1 MKKTLIKLGIYLV
14 IILGLCL
21 FFYDYVRIK
30 KSNFALKS
38 NQEILLSEKSGLLAE
53 NNRYRVADSLNAIKA
68 EELRLTAYEYK
79 KYYSESLETIR
90 KLRLDKRDMQRVI
103 DMQANTISEL
113 STDVRDTVIIRDTT
127 RIPAKTFS
135 YRSKWTDVDGL
146 IDLNADT
153 IDLSINNRESL
164 IVVESVEYRRFLGF
178 LWKTKNIKNRSV
190 DIVSLNPNTT
200 ITNAEYKSIEKLK

>member
-14 IILGLCL
+14 LILGLCL
-21 FFYDYVRIK
+21 FFYDYARIK
-30 KSNFALKS
+30 KSNSALKS

-68 EELRLTAYEYK
+68 EELRLTAHEYK

-103 DMQANTISEL
+103 DFQANTINQL
-113 STDVRDTVIIRDTT
+113 STSLRDTVIIQDTT
-127 RIPAKTFS
+127 RHLKAFDYKS
-135 YRSKWTDVDGL
+135 EWTDVSGL
-146 IDLNADT
+146 IDLDQDT
-153 IDLSINNRESL
+153 VSLDIENRESL
-164 IVVESVEYRRFLGF
+164 IVVESVEYKRFLGF

-190 DIVSLNPNTT
+190 DIVSLNPNTI

>member
-14 IILGLCL
+14 LILGLCL
-21 FFYDYVRIK
+21 FFYDYARIK
-30 KSNFALKS
+30 KSNSALKS

-103 DMQANTISEL
+103 DFQANTINQL
-113 STDVRDTVIIRDTT
+113 SASLRDTVVIQDTT
-127 RIPAKTFS
+127 RHLKTFD
-135 YRSKWTDVDGL
+135 YKSKWTDVSGL
-146 IDLNADT
+146 IDLGQDM
-153 IDLSINNRESL
+153 ISLDIKNRESL
-164 IVVESVEYRRFLGF
+164 IVVESVEYKRFLGF

>member
-14 IILGLCL
+14 LILGLCL
-21 FFYDYVRIK
+21 FFHDYARIK
-30 KSNFALKS
+30 KSNSALKS

-90 KLRLDKRDMQRVI
+90 KLRIDKRDMQRVI
-103 DMQANTISEL
+103 DFQANTINQL
-113 STDVRDTVIIRDTT
+113 STSLRDTIIIQDTT
-127 RIPAKTFS
+127 RHLKVFDYKS
-135 YRSKWTDVDGL
+135 EWTDVSGL
-146 IDLNADT
+146 IDLDQGTVNLD
-153 IDLSINNRESL
+153 IENRESL
-164 IVVESVEYRRFLGF
+164 IVVESVEYKRFLGF

-190 DIVSLNPNTT
+190 DIVSLNPNTI
-200 ITNAEYKSIEKLK
+200 ITNAEYKSIEKLR

>member
-200 ITNAEYKSIEKLK
+200 ITNAEYKSIETLK

>member
-14 IILGLCL
+14 LILGLCL
-21 FFYDYVRIK
+21 FFYDYARIK
-30 KSNFALKS
+30 KSNSALKS

-103 DMQANTISEL
+103 DFQANTINQL
-113 STDVRDTVIIRDTT
+113 STSLRDTIIMQDTT
-127 RIPAKTFS
+127 RRLKAFDYKS
-135 YRSKWTDVDGL
+135 EWTDVSGL
-146 IDLNADT
+146 IDLDQDMVSLD
-153 IDLSINNRESL
+153 IENRESL
-164 IVVESVEYRRFLGF
+164 IVVESVEYKRFLGF

-190 DIVSLNPNTT
+190 DIVSLNPNTI

>member
-1 MKKTLIKLGIYLV
+1 MKKTLIKLGIYVV
-14 IILGLCL
+14 IILVLCL
-21 FFYDYVRIK
+21 FFYDYSRVK
-30 KSNFALKS
+30 KSNETLKS

-79 KYYSESLETIR
+79 KYYAESLKTIS

-103 DMQANTISEL
+103 DFQANTISQM
-113 STDVRDTVIIRDTT
+113 STSLRDTVIIQDTT
-127 RIPAKTFS
+127 RALKAFD
-135 YRSKWTDVDGL
+135 YKSKWTDVSGL
-146 IDLNADT
+146 IDLAQNT
-153 IDLSINNRESL
+153 VDLNIENRESL
-164 IVVESVEYRRFLGF
+164 VVVESVEYKRFLGF

-200 ITNAEYKSIEKLK
+200 IINAEYKSIEKLK

>member
-14 IILGLCL
+14 LILGLCL
-21 FFYDYVRIK
+21 FFYDYTRIK
-30 KSNFALKS
+30 KSNSALKS

-103 DMQANTISEL
+103 DFQANTINQL
-113 STDVRDTVIIRDTT
+113 STSLRDTIIMQDTT
-127 RIPAKTFS
+127 RRLKAFDYKS
-135 YRSKWTDVDGL
+135 EWTDVSGL
-146 IDLNADT
+146 IDLDQDMVSLD
-153 IDLSINNRESL
+153 IENRESL
-164 IVVESVEYRRFLGF
+164 IVVESVEYKRFLGF

-190 DIVSLNPNTT
+190 DIVSLNPNTI

>member
-14 IILGLCL
+14 LILGLCL
-21 FFYDYVRIK
+21 FFHDYARIK
-30 KSNFALKS
+30 KSNSALKS

-103 DMQANTISEL
+103 DFQANTINQL
-113 STDVRDTVIIRDTT
+113 STSLRDTIVMQDTT
-127 RIPAKTFS
+127 RRLKAFDYKS
-135 YRSKWTDVDGL
+135 EWTDVSGL
-146 IDLNADT
+146 IDLDQDT
-153 IDLSINNRESL
+153 ISVDIENRESL
-164 IVVESVEYRRFLGF
+164 IVVESVEYKRFLGF

-190 DIVSLNPNTT
+190 DIVSLNPNTI

>member
-14 IILGLCL
+14 LILGLCL
-21 FFYDYVRIK
+21 FFYDYARIK
-30 KSNFALKS
+30 KSNSALKS

-90 KLRLDKRDMQRVI
+90 KLHLDKRDMQRVI
-103 DMQANTISEL
+103 DFQANTINQL
-113 STDVRDTVIIRDTT
+113 STSLRDTIILPDTT
-127 RIPAKTFS
+127 HHLKAFDYK
-135 YRSKWTDVDGL
+135 SKWTDVSGL
-146 IDLNADT
+146 IDLNQDT
-153 IDLSINNRESL
+153 VSLDIENRESL
-164 IVVESVEYRRFLGF
+164 IVVESVEYTRFLGF

-190 DIVSLNPNTT
+190 DIVSLNPNTI
-200 ITNAEYKSIEKLK
+200 ITNAEYKSIEKLR